1 MVWKKKTTVKK
12 TLKILWLIF
21 NSSLD
26 YTASSFSRY
35 VMHELIESGIKLKSF
50 CKAEETINKMK
61 TTMEWEKILANHTS
75 DKALI
80 YKIYKEPI

>member
-1 MVWKKKTTVKK
+1 MSLQEIMMYNEETYGLEKKTTVKK

-26 YTASSFSRY
+26 YTASSFSCY

-61 TTMEWEKILANHTS
+61 NNYGMGENTCKSYI
-75 DKALI
+75 
-80 YKIYKEPI
+80 

>member
-26 YTASSFSRY
+26 YTASSFSCY
-35 VMHELIESGIKLKSF
+35 VMHELIESGIKLKSL
-50 CKAEETINKMK
+50 CKAEETINKAK
-61 TTMEWEKILANHTS
+61 RQLTKWEKNIC
-75 DKALI
+75 KPYI
-80 YKIYKEPI
+80 